1 MEREM
6 KDDNIKDITKNFN
19 HSAEELGKFLLQ
31 IANNLI

>member
-6 KDDNIKDITKNFN
+6 KDDNIKDITKNIN
-19 HSAEELGKFLLQ
+19 PSAEELGKFLLQ